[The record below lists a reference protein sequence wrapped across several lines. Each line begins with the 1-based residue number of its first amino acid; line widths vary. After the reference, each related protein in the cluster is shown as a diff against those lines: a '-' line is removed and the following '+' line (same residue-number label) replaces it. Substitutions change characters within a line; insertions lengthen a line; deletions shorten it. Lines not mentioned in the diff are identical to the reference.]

1 MKTSRSTVFFI
12 ILVSQLLLCGTAV
25 QADWDV
31 GDPHKMHF
39 PQLPDLQNGM
49 NVLATRSLTI
59 ADDFLCTET
68 GYITDI
74 HIWGSWL
81 GDLFPVDP
89 ASGNSGPG
97 EIAFRLAIKK
107 DIPADES
114 PNDFSI
120 PGELLWQR
128 NILPGEFQTRFW
140 TTSVERFFDPDQNE
154 VIGQDTEV
162 YQYNFLFD
170 EDVAF
175 FQEEGNIYWLQVQAY
190 DPNDTDRVDHDALFG
205 WKTSADHW
213 NDDSVWGHL
222 VPLQALPSPWGE
234 LTDPETRVSLDQ
246 AFVIT
251 PEPATLIV
259 MTAAGLALLL
269 RRRRCQG

>member
-1 MKTSRSTVFFI
+1 MKMSRSKVFF
-12 ILVSQLLLCGTAV
+12 LVVVSLLFWRGTAV
-25 QADWDV
+25 RADWNP
-31 GDPHKMHF
+31 GDPYKMHF

-49 NVLATRSLTI
+49 NVLATRSLTL
-59 ADDFLCTET
+59 ADDFQCTES

-81 GDLFPVDP
+81 GDQFPVDP

-97 EIAFRLAIKK
+97 EIAFRLAIKR
-107 DIPADES
+107 DIPVDES
-114 PNDFSI
+114 LSDFSI

-128 NILPGEFQTRFW
+128 NILPGEFQTIFW
-140 TTSVERFFDPDQNE
+140 ANSVERFFDPDQNE

-175 FQEEGNIYWLQVQAY
+175 LQEEGTIYWLQVQAY
-190 DPNDTDRVDHDALFG
+190 DPNDPDNDDLNSLFG

-222 VPLQALPSPWGE
+222 VPLQALPGLWGE
-234 LTDPETRVSLDQ
+234 LIDPETGVSLDQ

-251 PEPATLIV
+251 PEPATMFV
-259 MTAAGLALLL
+259 LALGALSFMT
-269 RRRRCQG
+269 RRRNS